1 LLELYRLGQAALA
14 AFTLDLLLD
23 AEASLGMPW
32 MQVGRD
38 RLPLR
43 GGTRLYGPPT
53 PAYCPAHALRSSFN
67 RFTAESNLTLPASSA
82 SQGSDFQAR

>member
-1 LLELYRLGQAALA
+1 VAGNARSPAVFFFNGKYC
-14 AFTLDLLLD
+14 
-23 AEASLGMPW
+23 
-32 MQVGRD
+32 GRFFH
-38 RLPLR
+38 
-43 GGTRLYGPPT
+43 GPPT